1 MLPLTLYIPGFDK
14 HVIRDGI
21 PRIVRYAAQCD
32 NSSPSMNGN
41 LTHHL
46 SVDHVKLDGA
56 LRRAMDNPQVVD
68 MAAYAE
74 FREGLLR
81 HIGMEEKILLPAAR
95 KANGGK
101 PLASEERL
109 HLDHCALAA
118 LLVLTPTPAILS
130 MIKTILEKHNPL
142 EEGPGAVYEEC
153 EQLLG
158 AEIDAVLG
166 RLTAA
171 PRVRVAPH
179 ADSAISFESAR
190 IALRNAG
197 YDFSL

>member
-1 MLPLTLYIPGFDK
+1 MHGKIF
-14 HVIRDGI
+14 
-21 PRIVRYAAQCD
+21 RYLSD
-32 NSSPSMNGN
+32 D
-41 LTHHL
+41 HL
-46 SVDHVKLDGA
+46 KLDDA
-56 LRRAMDNPQVVD
+56 LQRATSHPEIID
-68 MAAYAE
+68 MPAYAE

-95 KANGGK
+95 TANGGK
-101 PLASEERL
+101 PVAFEERL

-118 LLVLTPTPAILS
+118 LLVPTPTPSILNA
-130 MIKTILEKHNPL
+130 IKTILEKHNPL
-142 EEGPGAVYEEC
+142 EEGPGALYEEC

-158 AEIDAVLG
+158 SELDAVLQ
-166 RLTAA
+166 RLTTA